1 MEQLPSARCSATLDE
16 AAQLLGDAQVLLLF
30 TGAGFSADSGLAV
43 YDDVAKVKAYQDRS
57 LDYMDLCDPKLVHQ
71 EPPLFWGFWGQCFND
86 YRTTAPHQGYEILS
100 RWVEQRFHHSETA
113 QRMRA
118 ILSSSCET
126 SEYTSF
132 DSLPAEPY
140 EVSGHAGAF
149 YVFTS
154 NVDAHH
160 YDWFQPYEIRECHG
174 NVELYQCSFGRARCG
189 PGLWRAPRSFR
200 FAVEPGSLLAFAEV
214 PTPEAL
220 RPAGAAG
227 AAGPALRHVGAVASG
242 AERRSTL
249 LRYMPEGQTPEHLL
263 ARSFSE
269 NHPKCARCRAAARPA
284 VLMFGEWGDKEWLD
298 SQGQVSRWSNF
309 MQGLGEV
316 VAATTNLR
324 CVLLEIGAGTRVPT
338 VRQTSEQIL
347 EVLLSGGANAK
358 LLRVN
363 PKDAEPD
370 DADLA
375 EHILSFQSTGLEF
388 LRAVDALLPEVR

>member
-1 MEQLPSARCSATLDE
+1 
-16 AAQLLGDAQVLLLF
+16 
-30 TGAGFSADSGLAV
+30 
-43 YDDVAKVKAYQDRS
+43 
-57 LDYMDLCDPKLVHQ
+57 
-71 EPPLFWGFWGQCFND
+71 
-86 YRTTAPHQGYEILS
+86 
-100 RWVEQRFHHSETA
+100 
-113 QRMRA
+113 
-118 ILSSSCET
+118 
-126 SEYTSF
+126 
-132 DSLPAEPY
+132 
-140 EVSGHAGAF
+140 
-149 YVFTS
+149 
-154 NVDAHH
+154 
-160 YDWFQPYEIRECHG
+160 
-174 NVELYQCSFGRARCG
+174 
-189 PGLWRAPRSFR
+189 
-200 FAVEPGSLLAFAEV
+200 
-214 PTPEAL
+214 
-220 RPAGAAG
+220 
-227 AAGPALRHVGAVASG
+227 
-242 AERRSTL
+242 
-249 LRYMPEGQTPEHLL
+249 MPEGQTPEHLL

-388 LRAVDALLPEVR
+388 LRAVDALLPEELQQSVFLGASAAEVKGPEQLGLSDSQSSEATSQEPEAELDSEARLAGRVYSTSEDTMRWRWERLIEEVAVTWALRPPGRRAWFGDHRSAATTGCADALNSENVELQARIKGLEAERSRRSPPSSCVICMENLANVVCLPHTYAAERSSCPICRATINERMLIFMP